1 MVIGVV
7 LGLAALIGLP
17 LAATTHELFR
27 LGSPTLV
34 AIEAIG
40 ILFWGHALALMW
52 GRHVTIVAFLLFV
65 GAVLSAGVAAFRHQ
79 GAYTLPLLAWA
90 AASGVVAVRTLRAL
104 MNPDRWG
111 F

>member
-1 MVIGVV
+1 MAIGVV

-40 ILFWGHALALMW
+40 ILF
-52 GRHVTIVAFLLFV
+52 
-65 GAVLSAGVAAFRHQ
+65 GATRSR
-79 GAYTLPLLAWA
+79 
-90 AASGVVAVRTLRAL
+90 
-104 MNPDRWG
+104 
-111 F
+111 